1 MSSQVG
7 DKGQPQQL
15 TSVTAGTWTT
25 LFDGASTAKVWLGAA
40 LSSLSV
46 QNTGTSDITVSFR
59 LLSADVGGGEYDG
72 DLLTDVK
79 ISGSA
84 RRGGTLNNI
93 PGSNPI
99 NFSHDMAPNVDG
111 LQPGGHDSNSFGDF
125 NGLTYTGRLDWKPF
139 QMLPLLYT
147 TKILFKCDTAT
158 GFIATAI
165 PSATPEMRILTS
177 SAGNGI
183 NS

>member
-1 MSSQVG
+1 MASQVG

-25 LFDGASTAKVWLGAA
+25 LFDASPDVWFGAA
-40 LSSLSV
+40 LSSVMV
-46 QNTGTSDITVSFR
+46 QNTGTNDITVSIRF
-59 LLSADVGGGEYDG
+59 LTTDSGAGDYDG
-72 DLLTDVK
+72 DIYSDVK

-84 RRGGTLNNI
+84 RRGGILNNV

-125 NGLTYTGRLDWKPF
+125 NGLTYTGRLEWTPF
-139 QMLPLLYT
+139 QMIPLMNIN
-147 TKILFKCDTAT
+147 KIMFKCDRAT
-158 GFIATAI
+158 GFIVTAI
-165 PSATPEMRILTS
+165 PSKTPEMKVFTN
-177 SAGNGI
+177 AVGNGI

>member
-25 LFDGASTAKVWLGAA
+25 LFDGASGVWRNAA

-46 QNTGTSDITVSFR
+46 QNTGTNDITVSFR
-59 LLSADVGGGEYDG
+59 LLSVDVGGGEYDG

-84 RRGGTLNNI
+84 RLSLI
-93 PGSNPI
+93 HI
-99 NFSHDMAPNVDG
+99 
-111 LQPGGHDSNSFGDF
+111 
-125 NGLTYTGRLDWKPF
+125 
-139 QMLPLLYT
+139 
-147 TKILFKCDTAT
+147 
-158 GFIATAI
+158 
-165 PSATPEMRILTS
+165 
-177 SAGNGI
+177 
-183 NS
+183 

>member
-25 LFDGASTAKVWLGAA
+25 LFDGASSVWLNAA

-46 QNTGTSDITVSFR
+46 QNTGANDIKVSFR

-84 RRGGTLNNI
+84 RRGGILNNV

-125 NGLTYTGRLDWKPF
+125 NGLTYTGRVDWKPF

-147 TKILFKCDTAT
+147 TKIMFKCDTAT

-165 PSATPEMRILTS
+165 PSATPEMKVLTS
-177 SAGNGI
+177 SGGNGI